1 MSILEMQMWVYNPKY
16 KKYISERG
24 NVVMEKEIIGRQI
37 KELRIYANM
46 TLEQLAEIMDVS
58 KRTLQR
64 YESGEATPDM
74 RVLTKLVDLFG
85 FSADYFI
92 GKEKLNGVVART
104 RASKKKN
111 LRFRTDFWGNY
122 NRAKTEYTID
132 KDADYYYITLGESWD
147 GEYGL
152 RGMTMWTGFTDEKDD
167 IRELMPVNPERI
179 LEDGTEDDIMVLNS
193 GEDVAAFIGYGG
205 TALVREDICNKYLP
219 WVMKPIIIK
228 WENVD
233 RIPVLDDVE
242 YLNNSDII

>member
-1 MSILEMQMWVYNPKY
+1 
-16 KKYISERG
+16 
-24 NVVMEKEIIGRQI
+24 MEKEIIGRQI

-46 TLEQLAEIMDVS
+46 TLEQLAEILDVS

-74 RVLTKLVDLFG
+74 RILTQLVDLFG

-111 LRFRTDFWGNY
+111 LRFRTDFWENY

-132 KDADYYYITLGESWD
+132 EDADYYYITLGESWD

-205 TALVREDICNKYLP
+205 TALVRADICKKYLP

-233 RIPVLDDVE
+233 RIPMLDDVE